1 MFILKIIGKHPL
13 DINGVRVWPGGQ
25 IELEDYWLND
35 PVVKKLLAAGA
46 AVIVPKS
53 DEQDDQV
60 SETSKSTS
68 KAKSG

>member
-1 MFILKIIGKHPL
+1 MSTFILKVTGKHPL

-25 IELEDYWLND
+25 IELDDSWHDNA
-35 PVVKKLLAAGA
+35 VVKRLLAAGA

-60 SETSKSTS
+60 SET
-68 KAKSG
+68 